1 MAFQKGFV
9 EVSLEVLAAPGCFL
23 AADPMFR
30 QVAKGDPAVFNLTI
44 QRLEGF
50 VGPVYLQ
57 AVNLAGGHVIA
68 PNPALAGENASVLTI
83 DTAGWQVGQPPLL
96 IGIEANDVPYPPEE

>member
-1 MAFQKGFV
+1 MAFQKGYV

-23 AADPMFR
+23 TADPMAR
-30 QVAKGDPAVFNLTI
+30 QVAKGDPAIFNLTI

-57 AVNLAGGHVIA
+57 VVNLVGGHAIT
-68 PNPALAGENASVLTI
+68 PNPIPAGETAAVLEV
-83 DTAGWQVGQPPLL
+83 DTSGWQVDLPPTL
-96 IGIEANDVPYPPEE
+96 IGIEANDVPYPQEG

>member
-23 AADPMFR
+23 AADPMVR
-30 QVAKGDPAVFNLTI
+30 KVAKGDPAVFNLTV

-50 VGPVYLQ
+50 IGPIYLQ
-57 AVNLAGGHVIA
+57 AVNMVGGHTIV
-68 PNPALAGENASVLTI
+68 PNPIPAGATQAILTI
-83 DTAGWQVGQPPLL
+83 DTEGWQVGLPPLL
-96 IGIEANDVPYPPEE
+96 IGIEANDVPYPEE